1 MVIWPLDVDGLA
13 AMAAMAED
21 VRMAMVLHVEFAL
34 KMSLDKKTSMRTYN
48 DSRKNIVKSIVCDV
62 SKVYVY

>member
-21 VRMAMVLHVEFAL
+21 VRMAMVPHVEFVL
-34 KMSLDKKTSMRTYN
+34 KMSLDK
-48 DSRKNIVKSIVCDV
+48 
-62 SKVYVY
+62 